1 MHLVTS
7 LNNMCALESRNIAIS
22 INQEILTRQE
32 YQDEQLLMFLQGTPI
47 LRFIM
52 QLSVSPHPLPPKIR
66 LR

>member
-1 MHLVTS
+1 
-7 LNNMCALESRNIAIS
+7 MCALESRNIAIS

-52 QLSVSPHPLPPKIR
+52 QLSVSPYPLPPKIR